1 MNYHFIL
8 YNIRTS
14 IGNLDGKTASVRVP
28 VVADVTAATGLGT
41 LGGGRLPCYVFYICQ
56 LSWPIKYLGGAGG
69 ALATLG
75 HAARVPRA
83 DHRGGVVVAP
93 LPPRKTQVSV
103 LPGRLEP
110 VRTHGRVALVLD
122 SSSAASNLVGNEP
135 GAILLVKEE
144 QAGSVLVDRVA
155 SAAAEQEVGA
165 EAALLVGNGLRVL
178 CVQLNLPAVA
188 QTKV

>member
-1 MNYHFIL
+1 M
-8 YNIRTS
+8 
-14 IGNLDGKTASVRVP
+14 
-28 VVADVTAATGLGT
+28 
-41 LGGGRLPCYVFYICQ
+41 
-56 LSWPIKYLGGAGG
+56 
-69 ALATLG
+69 ATLG

-165 EAALLVGNGLRVL
+165 EAALLVGNGLWVL
-178 CVQLNLPAVA
+178 SVQLNLPTVA
-188 QTKV
+188 QTKVGRLSSTQKTERLKPCYPRETAILRISFCSSIADTSSTLGVAVSVWSAHLHATRPRWTPAHSIVDDMTS

>member
-1 MNYHFIL
+1 M
-8 YNIRTS
+8 
-14 IGNLDGKTASVRVP
+14 
-28 VVADVTAATGLGT
+28 
-41 LGGGRLPCYVFYICQ
+41 
-56 LSWPIKYLGGAGG
+56 
-69 ALATLG
+69 ATLG

-178 CVQLNLPAVA
+178 CVQLNLPTVA
-188 QTKV
+188 QTKVGRLSSTQKTERLTLLSEGNSDLADLLLLQRRRHIFHSGRRSERWSRTPPCHTAKMDTCTFHC